1 MSYIINLT
9 NGNVLTQVQDGTT
22 NTNTGLTLIG
32 RNYTNYGQTQNDNFV
47 KLLENFADSTPPTI
61 SSSAY
66 TPLVGTLWYDTA
78 NSIIKVYDGSNW
90 YPVSQRVKSS
100 SAPTAD
106 NVGDQWY
113 DTVNQ
118 QTKQWNG
125 TSWQIIGPVYS
136 ASQGLSGIQ
145 IETLTDSSSITHAVS
160 SEYAQGQ
167 LVSITSNSSFTL
179 PNQYNGFTTITNGL
193 NVANN
198 VVINQS
204 LTVNGALT
212 FNNSATIN
220 SLLSTSSIVPVTTGI
235 YNLGSGTN
243 AYNDLNLSGNISFGY
258 ANIHFTS
265 NNNLV
270 LHNRAYQGNVDIY
283 VNSTVGNVKA
293 LEVNGSSGLITVLND
308 PTTPYQIATKNYVD
322 NNIANVNTIITAV
335 NSALTSGI
343 NQLRTD
349 TGNYMSANVNSIN
362 ANAASFQTTTNSNF
376 ATVNASIASLVANT
390 AVLYSDIQINNA
402 NELALS
408 NAIVT
413 ANTSVVAYVNTLNAR
428 QTSNLNTVNNNL
440 TSSITN
446 LAISTAANLA
456 SATSVLATIDS
467 PTFTG
472 TPKAPTPTPGDNSTT
487 IATTAFV
494 QTAIANQ
501 VTYTVSSNPPSGT
514 PNYSFWFQV

>member
-22 NTNTGLTLIG
+22 NTNTGITLIG

-47 KLLENFADSTPPTI
+47 RLLENFADANPPTI
-61 SSSAY
+61 SSLAY
-66 TPLVGTLWYDTA
+66 TPLVGTLWYDSV
-78 NSIIKVYDGSNW
+78 NQIIKVYDGSNW
-90 YPVSQRVKSS
+90 YPVSQRINAS
-100 SAPTAD
+100 SAPVAD

-125 TSWQIIGPVYS
+125 TNWQLIGPAYS
-136 ASQGLSGIQ
+136 VSQGLSGIQ
-145 IETLTDSSSITHAVS
+145 IESLTDSFPTTHAVS

-167 LVSITSNSSFTL
+167 LVSITSSGAFTL
-179 PNQYNGFTTITNGL
+179 PNQYHGFTTITAGL

-204 LTVNGALT
+204 LTTNGTST
-212 FNNSATIN
+212 FNSPATVNAQLNSQ
-220 SLLSTSSIVPVTTGI
+220 SIVPNTTGV
-235 YNLGSGTN
+235 YNLGSGTKT
-243 AYNDLNLSGNISFGY
+243 YNDINLSGNIAFAY

-265 NNNLV
+265 NNNLI
-270 LHNRAYQGNVDIY
+270 LHNRAYLGNVDIY

-293 LEVNGSSGLITVLND
+293 LEVSGSSGLITVLND

-322 NNIANVNTIITAV
+322 NNIANVNTIITSV
-335 NSALTSGI
+335 NSSLTSGI

-349 TGNYMSANVNSIN
+349 TGNYMTANVANIN
-362 ANAASFQTTTNSNF
+362 ANAVIFQTSTNANITAANLAISALVSN
-376 ATVNASIASLVANT
+376 TGVLAN
-390 AVLYSDIQINNA
+390 SIQINNA
-402 NELALS
+402 NELALA

-413 ANTSVVAYVNTLNAR
+413 ANTGVVSYVNTLNAR
-428 QTSNLNTVNNNL
+428 QTSNLNTVNTNL
-440 TSSITN
+440 TNSIAL
-446 LAISTAANLA
+446 LATSTAANLA
-456 SATSVLATIDS
+456 TAVAPLATIAS

-472 TPKAPTPTPGDNSTT
+472 TPKAPTPTAGDNSTR

-494 QTAIANQ
+494 ETAIANQ

-514 PNYSFWFQV
+514 PTYSFWFQV